1 MRAMILFAHPARR
14 SKRRRCPRLR
24 PGPGEILGR
33 GAGLRCL
40 PHRSARRRW
49 RACPIPSCRSCPATR
64 SSVSSAALGAGV
76 TRFARRRC
84 ASACRGSATPAVLC
98 RYCRERTRKPLRRAA
113 LHRLPRSTAAT
124 PNHAV
129 ADARYCVRVARRATP
144 TPEARAVA
152 VRGADRLPRAA
163 AWPATPR
170 ASAFTAS
177 APLRTSSRNSHV
189 LSRDARSFAFTRP
202 GDTAAQ
208 RFAREARRRVGRGGS
223 DETRAGR
230 SARRGADLR
239 AGRHALVPNG
249 AARVVQGRDRGL
261 CARHPHERHSVV
273 PLFIP
278 VGRAAGRFGGE
289 SDAPDAV
296 DFIARAQRAAI
307 RRASCPPPALP
318 PPTKR
323 SRRCATAR

>member
-1 MRAMILFAHPARR
+1 MAGDARAPRHLRL
-14 SKRRRCPRLR
+14 RRRGAHRRASRTRFRGPRDLR
-24 PGPGEILGR
+24 VHAAGRQR
-33 GAGLRCL
+33 GAGV
-40 PHRSARRRW
+40 S
-49 RACPIPSCRSCPATR
+49 RA
-64 SSVSSAALGAGV
+64 
-76 TRFARRRC
+76 
-84 ASACRGSATPAVLC
+84 
-98 RYCRERTRKPLRRAA
+98 
-113 LHRLPRSTAAT
+113 
-124 PNHAV
+124 N
-129 ADARYCVRVARRATP
+129 
-144 TPEARAVA
+144 
-152 VRGADRLPRAA
+152 
-163 AWPATPR
+163 
-170 ASAFTAS
+170 S
-177 APLRTSSRNSHV
+177 APRG
-189 LSRDARSFAFTRP
+189 P
-202 GDTAAQ
+202 GGCDDERAP
-208 RFAREARRRVGRGGS
+208 RG
-223 DETRAGR
+223 
-230 SARRGADLR
+230 ARRGADLR